1 MVNPRELEK
10 IIEKIDGIKAVKVVG
25 EEDSIKEIHV
35 ITNGGKNPKQIVRD
49 IETAVFALT
58 GFKLDRK
65 VVSVAQLNGDGGVGR
80 KSRIELVD
88 LSVEENG
95 LEVFVRVEVSKD
107 GEVSEGESS
116 GPRTSSRIPIVV
128 GEAVV
133 NAIANG
139 NMAISL
145 DDVQLVNLHNKSY
158 VLSHLT
164 CFDGKNEWEV
174 IGVAPVGEDLNRSI
188 SLSVIDALERTL

>member
-1 MVNPRELEK
+1 MNPRELEK

-25 EEDSIKEIHV
+25 EGDSVKEIHV

-65 VVSVAQLNGDGGVGR
+65 VVSVAQLNGDEASKR
-80 KSRIELVD
+80 RSRIELV
-88 LSVEENG
+88 N
-95 LEVFVRVEVSKD
+95 LEIDESGFEVSVRVEVSKD
-107 GEVSEGESS
+107 GEASEGEAT
-116 GPRTSSRIPIVV
+116 GPRTSSRTPIVI
-128 GEAVV
+128 GEAVI
-133 NAIANG
+133 NALSNG

-145 DDVQLVNLHNKSY
+145 DDVQTVNLNNKSY

-164 CFDGKNEWEV
+164 CFDGSREWEV
-174 IGVAPVGEDLNRSI
+174 VGVAPMGEDINKSI
-188 SLSVIDALERTL
+188 SLSVIDALEKIL